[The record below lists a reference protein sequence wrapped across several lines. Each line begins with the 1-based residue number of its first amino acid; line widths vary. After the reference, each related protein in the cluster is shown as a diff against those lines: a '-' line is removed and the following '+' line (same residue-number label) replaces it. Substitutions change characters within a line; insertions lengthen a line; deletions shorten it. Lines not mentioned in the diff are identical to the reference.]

1 VRRFLSSF
9 LTNRRGMRQKES
21 GVRRATI
28 NLSSGEFSKSTLS
41 CLPTGFDC
49 RLSIFLE
56 TRLPKCSRKIREG
69 SGTCKEPNNCSLASV
84 SFHVYDLYLREWRK
98 EIGMMIHLHL
108 HATHAASRAAK
119 ETRNTTATCSS
130 RFSNATDVT
139 NDWRIRRILLQRR
152 HAGVHLDPYD
162 PD

>member
-1 VRRFLSSF
+1 MVHCAVRRFLSSF

-28 NLSSGEFSKSTLS
+28 NLSSGEFSQSTLS
-41 CLPTGFDC
+41 CLLAGFEC

-69 SGTCKEPNNCSLASV
+69 SGTCKGTCKEPNNCSLASV
-84 SFHVYDLYLREWRK
+84 SFHVYDLCLREWRK
-98 EIGMMIHLHL
+98 EIRMMIHLHL
-108 HATHAASRAAK
+108 RATHAASRAAR

-130 RFSNATDVT
+130 RFSKATDVT
-139 NDWRIRRILLQRR
+139 NDWRIRKILLQ
-152 HAGVHLDPYD
+152 
-162 PD
+162 